1 MTVDFMEMWKH
12 IVWCSNINLTLVKSG
27 TDDIPDF
34 DLGLRQT
41 LLQPGEKEYFIQL
54 IRDFGKEGTIC
65 YVNDYFDVE
74 YSVVPI
80 PKEEP
85 YGDFVILGPYRDGY
99 LDQVQLN
106 ELMERKAIPRSYV
119 NELKEYYN
127 AVPILNNMDQWR
139 EMCRTMTRVL
149 YQEKMHIREEYVTLT
164 GLISEYQ
171 FETAK
176 DVLSFRMIEERYAV
190 EADMLK
196 AISAGNTE
204 EAVKAFN
211 LMGKYK
217 VDNRYKDPVRN
228 LRNRLVIANTVC
240 RKAAEAGGVH
250 PAHIDALSVE
260 MSKRIETIS
269 RIQEYDRF
277 IEEILRKYC
286 MLVRNYSL
294 RGCSPVIQKVVNHIN
309 LNLTDDLSLKRMAE
323 EYSVNSSYLSTLF
336 KKEMSVTYSDYVNQQ
351 RIRQAVKLLNSTNMQ
366 IQDVASES
374 GIYDANYFRKLFKKI
389 IGMTPTEYVRQV
401 KSYPKNAGPLN

>member
-196 AISAGNTE
+196 AIS
-204 EAVKAFN
+204 
-211 LMGKYK
+211 
-217 VDNRYKDPVRN
+217 
-228 LRNRLVIANTVC
+228 
-240 RKAAEAGGVH
+240 
-250 PAHIDALSVE
+250 
-260 MSKRIETIS
+260 
-269 RIQEYDRF
+269 
-277 IEEILRKYC
+277 
-286 MLVRNYSL
+286 
-294 RGCSPVIQKVVNHIN
+294 
-309 LNLTDDLSLKRMAE
+309 
-323 EYSVNSSYLSTLF
+323 
-336 KKEMSVTYSDYVNQQ
+336 
-351 RIRQAVKLLNSTNMQ
+351 
-366 IQDVASES
+366 
-374 GIYDANYFRKLFKKI
+374 
-389 IGMTPTEYVRQV
+389 
-401 KSYPKNAGPLN
+401 